1 MGEQL
6 LDMKK
11 NRFISLVVLVAG
23 LQLGA
28 IPQQQTPKVSI
39 GERHYLNAKRL
50 IENNC
55 IDCMGSTRAGMEQ
68 GIQEMQAALSSGFTN
83 RKAAYKLLAD
93 GYNALTTFSG
103 NDERE
108 RETFEQ
114 KEAEALR
121 EVFRMDPK
129 DSEFATR
136 YAATLKDEQEK
147 VTILKSVAE
156 RDPSQTN
163 AAFGAGML
171 LLSSNKPDEG
181 IQFIRKAI
189 ANQRDPEAVMNYAG
203 RTLDALEERNCP
215 LSSSK
220 EWKERFGQAVD
231 KATRGAGDPTALQEV
246 TKQFLEQLEKHSCK
260 TNP

>member
-1 MGEQL
+1 MARDFCGKIFHMHGRTASRHE
-6 LDMKK
+6 K

-28 IPQQQTPKVSI
+28 IPQQTPKVSI

-171 LLSSNKPDEG
+171 LLSSNKPGEG

-215 LSSSK
+215 LSSRKNGRRGSA
-220 EWKERFGQAVD
+220 RLS
-231 KATRGAGDPTALQEV
+231 TRLPAGRVIQRR
-246 TKQFLEQLEKHSCK
+246 CRR
-260 TNP
+260 